1 MSICCS
7 RVSNIAVL
15 IHINDF
21 LTVRLYFLLF
31 ITIYWFFL
39 ILAPINARADEKWDF
54 AKLEGFSYGALAG
67 EVTHGDKL
75 RFIMRKNHCD
85 TVQHVVTF
93 YTYQKPDDIYQL
105 KGQKIPVHIN
115 DVSGYEINAFMVRP
129 FLMGYQVWFS
139 LGSWPV
145 DTLATALK
153 EFDSYEIKIVDGH
166 GFKAKKYFDITV
178 NNWELDNVGD
188 AFQRIKSNCL
198 ELSEIENKL
207 IS

>member
-1 MSICCS
+1 MSICS
-7 RVSNIAVL
+7 FRVSNIAVF
-15 IHINDF
+15 IHINDS
-21 LTVRLYFLLF
+21 LIVRLYFLIF

-93 YTYQKPDDIYQL
+93 YTYQKPADISQL
-105 KGQKIPVHIN
+105 NGQKIPIQIN
-115 DVSGYEINAFMVRP
+115 DVSGYEIKVFMVRP
-129 FLMGYQVWFS
+129 FLMGYLVWFS

-153 EFDSYEIKIVDGH
+153 EFNSYEIKIVDGH
-166 GFKAKKYFDITV
+166 GFKAKKYFDITF

-198 ELSEIENKL
+198 ELSEPKEKL

>member
-1 MSICCS
+1 M
-7 RVSNIAVL
+7 R
-15 IHINDF
+15 F
-21 LTVRLYFLLF
+21 YFSLF
-31 ITIYWFFL
+31 ITIYWLFL
-39 ILAPINARADEKWDF
+39 ILAPLNARADEKWDF
-54 AKLEGFSYGALAG
+54 AKLDGFTYGALAG

-75 RFIMRKNHCD
+75 RFIMRKDHCD
-85 TVQHVVTF
+85 TIQHIVTF
-93 YTYQKPDDIYQL
+93 YTYQKPNDIYQL

-115 DVSGYEINAFMVRP
+115 NVSGYEINAFMVRP

-139 LGSWPV
+139 LGSWSV

-178 NNWELDNVGD
+178 NNWELKDLGE
-188 AFQRIKSNCL
+188 AFQRIKSNCI
-198 ELSEIENKL
+198 ELSEPKEKS

>member
-1 MSICCS
+1 MCICCF
-7 RVSNIAVL
+7 RVSNIAVS

-21 LTVRLYFLLF
+21 ITVRFYFLLF

-39 ILAPINARADEKWDF
+39 ILGPINARADEKWDF

>member
-1 MSICCS
+1 
-7 RVSNIAVL
+7 
-15 IHINDF
+15 
-21 LTVRLYFLLF
+21 VRLYFLLF

-54 AKLEGFSYGALAG
+54 AKLDGFTYGALAG

-75 RFIMRKNHCD
+75 RFIMRKDHCD
-85 TVQHVVTF
+85 TVQHIVTF

-115 DVSGYEINAFMVRP
+115 DVSGYEIKVFMVRP
-129 FLMGYQVWFS
+129 FLMGYLVWFS

-153 EFDSYEIKIVDGH
+153 EFNSYEIKIVDGH
-166 GFKAKKYFDITV
+166 GFKAKKYFDITI

>member
-1 MSICCS
+1 LSICCF

-54 AKLEGFSYGALAG
+54 AKLDGFTYGALAG

-75 RFIMRKNHCD
+75 RFIMRKDHCD
-85 TVQHVVTF
+85 TVQHIVTF

-105 KGQKIPVHIN
+105 KGQKIPVT
-115 DVSGYEINAFMVRP
+115 Y
-129 FLMGYQVWFS
+129 
-139 LGSWPV
+139 
-145 DTLATALK
+145 
-153 EFDSYEIKIVDGH
+153 
-166 GFKAKKYFDITV
+166 
-178 NNWELDNVGD
+178 
-188 AFQRIKSNCL
+188 
-198 ELSEIENKL
+198 
-207 IS
+207 

>member
-1 MSICCS
+1 M
-7 RVSNIAVL
+7 RL
-15 IHINDF
+15 F
-21 LTVRLYFLLF
+21 LFFFFHLF
-31 ITIYWFFL
+31 IFL
-39 ILAPINARADEKWDF
+39 ILITSYSYAEDKWSFEKLD
-54 AKLEGFSYGALAG
+54 GFNYGALAG

-75 RFIMRKNHCD
+75 RFIMRKDHCD

-93 YTYQKPDDIYQL
+93 YTYQKPADISQL
-105 KGQKIPVHIN
+105 NGQKIPVQIN
-115 DVSGYEINAFMVRP
+115 DVSGFKIKAFMVRP

-145 DTLATALK
+145 DTLAKALK

-178 NNWELDNVGD
+178 NNWVLKNLGD
-188 AFQRIKSNCL
+188 AFQRIKSNCI
-198 ELSEIENKL
+198 ELSEPKEKS

>member
-1 MSICCS
+1 
-7 RVSNIAVL
+7 
-15 IHINDF
+15 
-21 LTVRLYFLLF
+21 VRLYFLLF

-54 AKLEGFSYGALAG
+54 AKLDGFTYGALAG

-75 RFIMRKNHCD
+75 RFIMRKDHCD
-85 TVQHVVTF
+85 TVQHIVTF

-105 KGQKIPVHIN
+105 KGQKIPVKIN
-115 DVSGYEINAFMVRP
+115 NVSGYEINAFMVRP

-153 EFDSYEIKIVDGH
+153 EFDTYEIKIVDGH
-166 GFKAKKYFDITV
+166 GFKAKKYFDITF

-198 ELSEIENKL
+198 ELSEPKEKL

>member
-1 MSICCS
+1 MSICCFG
-7 RVSNIAVL
+7 VSNIAVL

-54 AKLEGFSYGALAG
+54 AKLDGFTYGALAG

-75 RFIMRKNHCD
+75 RFIMRKDHCD
-85 TVQHVVTF
+85 TVQHIVTF

-153 EFDSYEIKIVDGH
+153 EFNSYEIKIVDGH

-178 NNWELDNVGD
+178 NNWELDDVDD
-188 AFQRIKSNCL
+188 AFQRIKSNCI